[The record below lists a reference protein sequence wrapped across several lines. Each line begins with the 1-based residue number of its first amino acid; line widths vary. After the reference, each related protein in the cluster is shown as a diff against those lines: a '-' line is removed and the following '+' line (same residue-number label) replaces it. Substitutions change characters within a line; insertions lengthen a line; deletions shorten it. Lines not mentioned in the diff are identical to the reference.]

1 MSGDCRLTGL
11 KMVASYQ
18 LLHVVCCSVELT
30 CLWNVGCHQVIPIH
44 GLVLQVVVLILCV
57 LVWHPVGE
65 SIFFFTTDHMA
76 SHLKCNHQ
84 VTMYVENHRDQ
95 KHSGVIIGASIRL
108 VIVANHLWK
117 MVGNLA
123 NMHGKRP
130 MAGSSGL

>member
-1 MSGDCRLTGL
+1 MWD
-11 KMVASYQ
+11 
-18 LLHVVCCSVELT
+18 
-30 CLWNVGCHQVIPIH
+30 VIRSSRFMALFSK
-44 GLVLQVVVLILCV
+44 GEEVVVLILCV
-57 LVWHPVGE
+57 GRVF
-65 SIFFFTTDHMA
+65 FFFTTDHMA

-123 NMHGKRP
+123 SMHGKRP
-130 MAGSSGL
+130 TQCN